1 MLLIDHILH
10 KNHIF
15 NNVRFWEDR
24 HFVDNLGIS
33 HLLHG
38 KVIFELLFFLLFLS
52 LSLKK
57 NNYLL
62 VKYKERER
70 KLLKKK
76 KENK

>member
-57 NNYLL
+57 NYYLL

-70 KLLKKK
+70 EKIIEI
-76 KENK
+76 KERE

>member
-38 KVIFELLFFLLFLS
+38 KVIFELLFFIIS
-52 LSLKK
+52 LSL
-57 NNYLL
+57 LFIS
-62 VKYKERER
+62 
-70 KLLKKK
+70 
-76 KENK
+76 

>member
-24 HFVDNLGIS
+24 HFVDILGIS

>member
-24 HFVDNLGIS
+24 HFVDILGIS

-52 LSLKK
+52 LSL
-57 NNYLL
+57 
-62 VKYKERER
+62 
-70 KLLKKK
+70 
-76 KENK
+76 

>member
-24 HFVDNLGIS
+24 HFVDNLGIP

-38 KVIFELLFFLLFLS
+38 KVIFELLFFFIISLFFF
-52 LSLKK
+52 
-57 NNYLL
+57 
-62 VKYKERER
+62 
-70 KLLKKK
+70 KKK
-76 KENK
+76 

>member
-52 LSLKK
+52 LS
-57 NNYLL
+57 
-62 VKYKERER
+62 
-70 KLLKKK
+70 
-76 KENK
+76 

>member
-70 KLLKKK
+70 KLLK
-76 KENK
+76 